1 MRICGQEPGELH
13 ELMNLVR
20 HLKKGR
26 PMHARQYVLR
36 PSSETSGQAT
46 FSKVS
51 STASAQDAENGENQY
66 ASIR

>member
-1 MRICGQEPGELH
+1 
-13 ELMNLVR
+13 
-20 HLKKGR
+20 
-26 PMHARQYVLR
+26 MHARQYVLR

-51 STASAQDAENGENQY
+51 STASAQDSQTSQQSVAGAEIGKNHD